1 MGSSPQGTKSPEL
14 DDELVRLLVDVER
27 ADPYYYESS
36 SPLSSKYQQLCSL
49 ESLGYIR
56 YCSYPEE
63 FWVIL
68 PAGKE
73 FLSTL
78 SRRWLLGELR
88 SSAGDVGQ
96 NNEPSD

>member
-1 MGSSPQGTKSPEL
+1 MGSSPQGTQSPEL
-14 DDELVRLLVDVER
+14 ADELIRLLAEVER
-27 ADPYYYESS
+27 ADTYYCESS
-36 SPLSSKYQQLCSL
+36 SAQSYQQLCSL

-78 SRRWLLGELR
+78 
-88 SSAGDVGQ
+88 AGFNDG
-96 NNEPSD
+96 

>member
-1 MGSSPQGTKSPEL
+1 MGSSPQGTQSPEL

-78 SRRWLLGELR
+78 ANDDDS
-88 SSAGDVGQ
+88 
-96 NNEPSD
+96 

>member
-1 MGSSPQGTKSPEL
+1 MGSSPQGTQSPEL
-14 DDELVRLLVDVER
+14 DDELIRLLADVER

-36 SPLSSKYQQLCSL
+36 SPQSSKYQQLCSL

-68 PAGKE
+68 PRGRE
-73 FLSTL
+73 FLS
-78 SRRWLLGELR
+78 RFFGELR
-88 SSAGDVGQ
+88 SSVADAE
-96 NNEPSD
+96 NHEPSD